1 MISADYVR
9 TMVRYGGWMNQ
20 RMMVACSTLPA
31 SERERDLGAFFGS
44 LHRTLDHLLW
54 ADLIWMHRLMGTP
67 APAAGINEHAFP
79 DWAELVARRAAADG
93 LMARWAGEMVTDAWL
108 AAPFTYGSKV
118 VGRRRTMPGWVLVT
132 HVLNHGTHHRG
143 QATTLM
149 KQLGADPGVTDLLV
163 MPALFDGSLGIT
175 ATDEAI

>member
-1 MISADYVR
+1 MISVDYVR
-9 TMVRYGGWMNQ
+9 TMVAYGHWMNS
-20 RMMVACSTLPA
+20 RMMAACDAIPA
-31 SERERDLGAFFGS
+31 ADRTRDLGAFFGS

-67 APAAGINEHAFP
+67 APAAGIGECAFP
-79 DWAELVARRAAADG
+79 DWAELVDRRVAADA
-93 LMARWAGEMVTDAWL
+93 LMARWAADGVTDAWL

-149 KQLGADPGVTDLLV
+149 TQLGIDPGVTDLLV
-163 MPALFDGSLGIT
+163 MPSLFDGSLGIA
-175 ATDEAI
+175 ATDEAL